1 MDTIQ
6 TAVLIQSRPNLICTL
21 WIMRGGTLLI
31 SCRGVKGQGYRL
43 HSDTIIRCIHINNQ
57 IKFKHESALY
67 AHAHTGKKSHG
78 NPVMP
83 PSEPIPNPPLFYP
96 LAIALEWI

>member
-1 MDTIQ
+1 M
-6 TAVLIQSRPNLICTL
+6 
-21 WIMRGGTLLI
+21 I
-31 SCRGVKGQGYRL
+31 SCRGVEGQGYRL

-78 NPVMP
+78 NPVLP
-83 PSEPIPNPPLFYP
+83 PF
-96 LAIALEWI
+96 